1 MGTIRKSIPRFSIFM
16 HMTIPVSGD
25 YTNSSTI
32 QQPTCTPL
40 LSYNNQKNGSKFIIH
55 NMRLITMNRNNT
67 AGGK

>member
-1 MGTIRKSIPRFSIFM
+1 
-16 HMTIPVSGD
+16 MTILVSGD